1 MAWPKLDNLARKCT
15 FKALAWPHFI
25 IFELGSK
32 NAGFSLADKDSEI
45 LRFATKALFLF
56 CRQVSLNQKLGLGN
70 SPGQTLAT
78 PMGKLWFSRSC
89 YGEMEFLDF
98 PSWSLGGKLRCFRAT
113 RCRQAKRVKPGYTFY
128 QRPVLSPILWAVGS
142 SHAVNIPSLRL
153 GVIGG
158 KSVSGCTAAGGGLR
172 NPVGAG
178 PIVILDFIPRSTLVS
193 RRCPRLVPPFPSFP
207 RRLSTL
213 QQVKLHLLHT
223 CSKKPKVTCLPRR
236 HSFLAPLP
244 CPPLSSFPF
253 FRLHFSA
260 IDFSAAASL

>member
-1 MAWPKLDNLARKCT
+1 
-15 FKALAWPHFI
+15 
-25 IFELGSK
+25 
-32 NAGFSLADKDSEI
+32 
-45 LRFATKALFLF
+45 
-56 CRQVSLNQKLGLGN
+56 
-70 SPGQTLAT
+70 
-78 PMGKLWFSRSC
+78 MGKWSSWTFPLGPL
-89 YGEMEFLDF
+89 GESFAV
-98 PSWSLGGKLRCFRAT
+98 SVRARRCW
-113 RCRQAKRVKPGYTFY
+113 QAKRVKPGITFIRDRFY
-128 QRPVLSPILWAVGS
+128 LPLLGRS

-223 CSKKPKVTCLPRR
+223 CSKKPKVTCLPRTY
-236 HSFLAPLP
+236 SSPPLSASA
-244 CPPLSSFPF
+244 LSSFPF

-260 IDFSAAASL
+260 AASL